1 MAAKEADVS
10 SRETLDTARYQA
22 MDRQSVW
29 HPYTKQSAL
38 DAGPLPLITRGE
50 GLYLYD
56 SEGRR
61 YLDAVSSWWACNLG
75 HGHPRIVEAIV
86 RQAREL
92 QHSILGN
99 LSHPRA
105 VEAASMLVDR
115 FPDERRV
122 LFASDGSSAVEAALK
137 VALQYWHNVGRVGKH
152 KFAALDFA
160 YHGDTLG
167 AVSVGYLPAFH
178 KAFRPVLFP
187 VFQAPSPCC
196 GACAFHESPGVCL
209 EECFDTMR
217 LILREHAHELAA
229 VIVEPMCQCAGGMRI
244 HSPEYLR
251 RLAALCAEK
260 DVLLIADE
268 IAVGF
273 GRTGRLFAY
282 EHAGIVP
289 DIVCLGKSLSAGY
302 LPISA
307 TVVKASIAGT
317 FRDKPEDH
325 TFYHGHTFAG
335 NPLAAAA
342 AVETMRVY
350 AEARVVEQAAKSGVV
365 LQQALEP
372 LAAAAGVKNV
382 RSLGMI
388 GVVELEDG
396 REGAGA
402 AWAVRIRDALRR
414 KGVLL
419 RPLGNVVYVMPPLV
433 TPEPVLQELVA
444 VIGATMKETA

>member
-1 MAAKEADVS
+1 MKPSV
-10 SRETLDTARYQA
+10 LDTARYLQ
-22 MDRQSVW
+22 MDRQNVW

-38 DAGPLPLITRGE
+38 DAGSLPLITRGE
-50 GLYLYD
+50 GVYLYD

-61 YLDAVSSWWACNLG
+61 YLDAISSWWACNLG

-105 VEAASMLVDR
+105 VEAASMLVDL

-122 LFASDGSSAVEAALK
+122 MFASDGSSAVEAALK
-137 VALQYWHNVGRVGKH
+137 ISLQYWHNNGRALKT
-152 KFAALDFA
+152 KFVALDFA
-160 YHGDTLG
+160 YHGDTIG
-167 AVSVGYLPAFH
+167 AVSVGYLPQFH

-196 GACAFHESPGVCL
+196 GACAFHEAPGICL

-229 VIVEPMCQCAGGMRI
+229 VIIEPMCQGAGGMRI
-244 HSPEYLR
+244 HSAEYLR
-251 RLAALCAEK
+251 RLGALCAEK
-260 DVLLIADE
+260 EVLLIADE

-273 GRTGRLFAY
+273 GRTGKMFAH
-282 EHAGIVP
+282 EHAGILP
-289 DIVCLGKSLSAGY
+289 DIVCVGKSLSAGY

-307 TVVKASIAGT
+307 AIVRAGIANT
-317 FRDKPEDH
+317 FRDKPEDR

-335 NPLAAAA
+335 NPIAAAA

-350 AEARVVEQAAKSGVV
+350 AEDRIVER
-365 LQQALEP
+365 
-372 LAAAAGVKNV
+372 AAASGDVLRRELESLAGMPGVRNV

-388 GVVELEDG
+388 GVVELLEGKDG
-396 REGAGA
+396 SGSARAQ
-402 AWAVRIRDALRR
+402 RIREALFR
-414 KGVLL
+414 KGILL
-419 RPLGNVVYVMPPLV
+419 RPLGSVVYVMPPLV
-433 TPEPVLQELVA
+433 TPVEVLREMV
-444 VIGATMKETA
+444 VRIGEAMRDTA